1 MNAAFVAFAKMQ
13 QSREIV
19 TFLPAMG
26 ECTSVRIL
34 GVFSSIREE
43 SRRGFRTVR
52 RKAVG
57 DAFRLD
63 FGVSTSDAPMGTRSA
78 NNYSNLD

>member
-19 TFLPAMG
+19 TFLPARG

-34 GVFSSIREE
+34 GVFSGIREE
-43 SRRGFRTVR
+43 SRRGFTTVR

-57 DAFRLD
+57 DAFRL
-63 FGVSTSDAPMGTRSA
+63 FWSQHKGRTHGHSQRKH
-78 NNYSNLD
+78 L